1 MELSSKWYTAK
12 IDQKR
17 RLEESIKSKEYCISF
32 LQSDLANLSDS
43 QSQDAI
49 AAKKA
54 CIKTLQEE
62 VKSEKETIAN
72 LRSYYEVSEMP
83 ILLFSE
89 YSKNRHGDV
98 VTCSYYW
105 YIADLNIVAQTSSTD
120 RGFIKGALDL
130 RPVLMTYDFC
140 KISITDDMES
150 YRHLLSKGKVKA
162 TTVNALKYNLAEILS
177 QKRVKSWQ
185 DVRKRL
191 AKMYNLPK
199 DYPLYKD
206 DDYTDYAIE

>member
-1 MELSSKWYTAK
+1 
-12 IDQKR
+12 
-17 RLEESIKSKEYCISF
+17 
-32 LQSDLANLSDS
+32 
-43 QSQDAI
+43 
-49 AAKKA
+49 
-54 CIKTLQEE
+54 
-62 VKSEKETIAN
+62 
-72 LRSYYEVSEMP
+72 MP

-150 YRHLLSKGKVKA
+150 
-162 TTVNALKYNLAEILS
+162 
-177 QKRVKSWQ
+177 
-185 DVRKRL
+185 
-191 AKMYNLPK
+191 
-199 DYPLYKD
+199 
-206 DDYTDYAIE
+206 